1 MPEMSSRSSLAAPVS
16 LDFRDLWIYNAFFT
30 ILSRKNCV
38 LLNSVQEF
46 IEIEA
51 SLLLTFFIRL
61 HVFFY
66 KQHFCKQRQAQI
78 GKKISKC

>member
-1 MPEMSSRSSLAAPVS
+1 MPEMSSQSSLAAPIL

-30 ILSRKNCV
+30 RQDCV

-51 SLLLTFFIRL
+51 WLLLTLFIRL
-61 HVFFY
+61 HIFF
-66 KQHFCKQRQAQI
+66 
-78 GKKISKC
+78 ISSTFISNARLKLAKN